1 MSIIEGIFGAV
12 ASHAGEQAF
21 SKMGSVI
28 NEHVVVP
35 KMDRQA
41 SEELLSVLLSKY
53 GNETFYHDLDSYING
68 NNVITLLIAAFR
80 KESSVQPID
89 RNAFIEHNVEK
100 FLNAN
105 TQYNGKP
112 VIMLRISEAFA
123 LVYDRIHESTLG
135 VNPHTDIGKLQLDFH
150 CETTGIRHDITE
162 IRGDTQEIIR
172 ILKDHL
178 DSHSLASGISTA
190 ANEEITDCTPVVDE
204 VKKKIKDIEE
214 KYQHHNLFTNALEQY
229 MEVLQEVATLS
240 GQPQQQID
248 NLLCTINCNIAL
260 CYSNLGNTDKALLSL
275 AKTPASV
282 AQTSKTYNFV
292 FAVVAMQ
299 KKDLTLY
306 EDALTHINQALSID
320 SNYHRAFMVKQHLRA
335 LLSCDS
341 VETIIQ
347 DLDDYFNP
355 LLDSLEKDKVAE
367 YHLYRGMIHLQRDCF
382 NDAIVDYKNALAKGY
397 DPIVG
402 KLNLAIAKYQISIA
416 EIPRDKRVLLPAI
429 KMEPMLESEKI
440 LIDVIQIL
448 KGNPNS
454 VAILHQAISIYVSA
468 CTLIGKL
475 HQLTPLSEYLFEDL
489 DYESKRAIIMGSA
502 ETLTEKEIGMLS
514 AEDALFCT
522 VREMLRQNKV
532 QECKQHLAKL
542 VDSQDPSISPST
554 YNSLLQA
561 CLFLNAPAD
570 YWYYRTSAD
579 RNGID
584 GDLLRSYDAWAY
596 ELDGKTE
603 TAKAI
608 MDQIAAE
615 SYDDGLLSNAL
626 QFYGRNE
633 MLPEQ
638 EKLLLRM
645 HNLQKNKQIYIL
657 QLDDFYY
664 RLTTFFI
671 QQRHSGFAQLLSEF
685 PEQALTRSAYLRMQ
699 GKYYSKVNDIDK
711 LISCL
716 SELWNLEHN
725 FTHGFDLAIC
735 LYKAMRYEEAIS
747 IGQKLEETA
756 TTEQKP
762 MLYWLLSD
770 ANLLNSRLEESF
782 EWAKKAHELTLQN
795 PHDQSHQAYFTRA
808 MACNHQEVLS
818 TIFEYKKTHPVVVN
832 WFHPLYLEEDGQDF
846 VSELRKKLEEID
858 PHHFEYEKKQKAHV
872 ELYRSGAVP
881 INLLLQNYGHRLSE
895 LSQFALKCKLNI
907 ASGDLDELKHTVP
920 NELVVDAQTLIFASV
935 FGGIDAIKL
944 VPCLYVN
951 YGSIEELQQTY
962 IINGVPC
969 LRELLSWIKTTNNI
983 VYIEDGFV
991 DAETTIG
998 TAFSSNFISCCN
1010 IAKQKNIPYLYYD
1023 QIVSKLQNVPEFE
1036 IADGIQ
1042 FITIPALC
1050 FDKLKTMPGEFAG
1063 VLYNLLKYCSFVSFT
1078 SDTIVQ
1084 IIKSNNNIVTN
1095 ELVEPFMCCTSDC
1108 NMQSFATVYMG
1119 AIKSLNQIDKEAAL
1133 RLSKIVLTNAKRV
1146 WTRGTYYRIS
1156 YKEYNNIYFGLKAK
1170 AINQYLQ
1177 KIVQGIQMIYDTV
1190 PNELDSL
1197 LLDLKRCMNKK
1208 SC

>member
-1 MSIIEGIFGAV
+1 MSIMDGIFNVV
-12 ASHAGEQAF
+12 ASHAGEQGLN
-21 SKMGSVI
+21 KMEAVI
-28 NEHVVVP
+28 NEHIVVP
-35 KMDRQA
+35 KMDRHA
-41 SEELLSVLLSKY
+41 SEELSSTLLDKY
-53 GNETFYHDLDSYING
+53 GNEAFYHDFDSYITG
-68 NNVITLLIAAFR
+68 NNVIALLITAFR

-89 RNAFIEHNVEK
+89 RTTFIEQNVEK

-105 TQYNGKP
+105 PKYSSKP
-112 VIMLRISEAFA
+112 VIIYRISEALA
-123 LVYDRIHESTLG
+123 LVYDRVYESTLG
-135 VNPHTDIGKLQLDFH
+135 ISPYTDIGRLQRDFH
-150 CETTGIRHDITE
+150 C
-162 IRGDTQEIIR
+162 Q
-172 ILKDHL
+172 
-178 DSHSLASGISTA
+178 ASGIDNRLREIQQSLDALRQQQGTSQMLTSSGVSA
-190 ANEEITDCTPVVDE
+190 IANEEIAECTPTVE
-204 VKKKIKDIEE
+204 AVKKKIKDVEE
-214 KYQHHNLFTNALEQY
+214 KYQHHSLFTDALEQY
-229 MEVLQEVATLS
+229 MEILQEVVTLS
-240 GQPQQQID
+240 GQPQHQTD

-260 CYSNLGNTDKALLSL
+260 CYSNLGNSDKALSSL

-299 KKDLTLY
+299 KKDSTLY
-306 EDALTHINQALSID
+306 EDALTHINHALSID
-320 SNYHRAFMVKQHLRA
+320 SNYHRAFMVRQHLRA

-347 DLDDYFNP
+347 DLDNYFNP

-367 YHLYRGMIHLQRDCF
+367 YHLYRGMIHLQCDCF
-382 NDAIVDYKNALAKGY
+382 NDAIVDYENALAKGY

-416 EIPRDKRVLLPAI
+416 GIPRDQRVLLPAI

-440 LIDVIQIL
+440 LIDIIQTL
-448 KGNPNS
+448 KGNPDS
-454 VAILHQAISIYVSA
+454 IAILHQAISIYVSA
-468 CTLIGKL
+468 CTLIGKP
-475 HQLTPLSEYLFEDL
+475 HQLTPLSEYLFEDQN
-489 DYESKRAIIMGSA
+489 YESKRAIIMGSA

-542 VDSQDPSISPST
+542 VDSQDPSISPPT

-570 YWYYRTSAD
+570 YWCYRTSAD

-596 ELDGKTE
+596 ELEGKTE

-608 MDQIAAE
+608 MDKIAAE
-615 SYDDGLLSNAL
+615 SYDDGLLFNAL
-626 QFYGRNE
+626 RFYGRNE

-657 QLDDFYY
+657 ELDDFYY

-671 QQRHSGFAQLLSEF
+671 QQRHSGFAQLFSEF
-685 PEQALTRSAYLRMQ
+685 PEQVLTRSAYLRMQ
-699 GKYYSKVNDIDK
+699 GKYYSEVNDLDK

-716 SELWNLEHN
+716 SELWDLEHN

-795 PHDQSHQAYFTRA
+795 PHDQSHQAYLTRA

-832 WFHPLYLEEDGQDF
+832 WFHPISIPENGQDF
-846 VSELRKKLEEID
+846 ISELRKKLEEID
-858 PHHFEYEKKQKAHV
+858 PHHFDYEKRQKTNIT
-872 ELYRSGAVP
+872 LYRSGIVP
-881 INLLLQNYGHRLSE
+881 INLLFQNYGHRLSD
-895 LSQFALKCKLNI
+895 LAQFARACKFNI
-907 ASGDLDELKHTVP
+907 ASGILAQLECAIPDEM
-920 NELVVDAQTLIFASV
+920 VVDAQTLIFASA
-935 FGGIDAIKL
+935 FGGIEAIKL
-944 VPCLYVN
+944 VPHLYMN
-951 YGSIEELQQTY
+951 YGSIAEIQQTY
-962 IINGVPC
+962 MINGAPC
-969 LRELLSWIKTTNNI
+969 LGDLLSWVKTANNI
-983 VYIEDGFV
+983 TFVEDGFI
-991 DAETTIG
+991 EPESTIVN
-998 TAFSSNFISCCN
+998 AFSKNFVSCCN
-1010 IAKQKNIPYLYYD
+1010 IAQQKSIPYLYYD
-1023 QIVSKLQNVPEFE
+1023 QIASKFQSIPELG
-1036 IADGIQ
+1036 IPNSIQ
-1042 FITIPALC
+1042 FITIPSLC
-1050 FDKLKTMPGEFAG
+1050 FNKLNAMPDKLAAA
-1063 VLYNLLKYCSFVSFT
+1063 LYSLLKYCRFVSFT

-1084 IIKSNNNIVTN
+1084 TIMANNNVVAD
-1095 ELVEPFMCCTSDC
+1095 ELIEPFMCCTSDC
-1108 NMQSFATVYMG
+1108 DMATFKNVYLG
-1119 AIKSLNQIDKEAAL
+1119 AIHIIRQTDEAAAL
-1133 RLSKIVLTNAKRV
+1133 QLSRIVVTNAKKI
-1146 WTRGTYYRIS
+1146 WLRGTHYRWA
-1156 YKEYNNIYFGLKAK
+1156 YENY
-1170 AINQYLQ
+1170 Q
-1177 KIVQGIQMIYDTV
+1177 
-1190 PNELDSL
+1190 DSL
-1197 LLDLKRCMNKK
+1197 SEMKATAIQKYVQQIILGIKHMYSPVPTEIGGLLSDLEN
-1208 SC
+1208 SLNL